1 MAMPDSKKKTISCNA
16 PGCSLTISGTE
27 KDVVNTV
34 VLHAVSAHG
43 QKDSPQ
49 FREQIRSMLKSEK

>member
-1 MAMPDSKKKTISCNA
+1 MADTKKKTLSCNA

-27 KDVVNTV
+27 KDVVDTV

-43 QKDSPQ
+43 QKDNPQ
-49 FREQIRSMLKSEK
+49 FRDQIRSMLKDAR

>member
-1 MAMPDSKKKTISCNA
+1 MADSKKKTLSCNA

-27 KDVVNTV
+27 KDVVDAV
-34 VLHAVSAHG
+34 VLHAVSAHS

-49 FREQIRSMLKSEK
+49 FREQIRSMLKDAK

>member
-1 MAMPDSKKKTISCNA
+1 MADSKEKVLSCNV
-16 PGCSLTISGTE
+16 PGCSVTVSGTE
-27 KDVVNTV
+27 KDVVDAV

-49 FREQIRSMLKSEK
+49 FREQVRSMLKDVK